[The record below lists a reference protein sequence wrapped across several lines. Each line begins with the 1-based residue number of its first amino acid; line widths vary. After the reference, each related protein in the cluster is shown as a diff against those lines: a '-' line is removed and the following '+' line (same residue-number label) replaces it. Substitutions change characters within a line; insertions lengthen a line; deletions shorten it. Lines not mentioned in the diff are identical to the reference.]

1 MRRDM
6 KRRGQLPI
14 AAVDA
19 RSLVPV
25 SDKIGGIVVYLD
37 GKAAYYVL
45 NGEWF
50 EAVPEPP
57 RVPPPPVL
65 AYSCGL

>member
-1 MRRDM
+1 MRGDR
-6 KRRGQLPI
+6 KQGQLPM

-25 SDKIGGIVVYLD
+25 SDEIGGVVVYLD

-50 EAVPEPP
+50 EAVPEPA
-57 RVPPPPVL
+57 RVPPAPVL